1 MSITSAMFTG
11 VSGLLAN
18 AEGINVIG
26 NNLANVNTVGF
37 KSGRMLFSDMLSANI
52 GNESQIGRGTQIQ
65 KVDNVFSQNTFETTE
80 SVTDLGIQGN
90 SFFAVMDPNATA
102 PVNQNGAMLTRAGAF
117 RLDSNFNLIN
127 PDGYKVLD
135 TAGNPIQFSD
145 NAAGITAANTAITTA
160 YTPPA
165 TAYNTQAGTV
175 NTAAGDLVTA
185 VAAGTPEEVAA
196 AAAIQT
202 AATAAQAAATAAT
215 VAPSSATIAA
225 AQAAFATLTST
236 TATNG
241 AILATNFGPAFTT
254 FDTALTTANTAN
266 AAAMTTAAAPIATAE
281 ALLGTANGLAF
292 SKITSINP
300 SGLITYLGK
309 DGITTNYYNTSGQ
322 VGVAAD
328 STSAAT
334 VQRLA
339 VVSVANPG
347 GLEKA
352 GGTLFRPTTSS
363 GVSSAAFTL
372 ATNSANGSSEK
383 IYTNSLEQS
392 NVDMAA
398 EFVKMIL
405 TQRAYSANSK
415 TITTADEMIQEVLNL
430 KR

>member
-26 NNLANVNTVGF
+26 NNLANVNTIGF

-65 KVDNVFSQNTFETTE
+65 KIDNLFTQSSFETTE
-80 SVTDLGIQGN
+80 STTDLAIQGN

-117 RLDSNFNLIN
+117 RLDSTLTLVN
-127 PDGYKVLD
+127 PDGYQVLD
-135 TAGNPIQFSD
+135 TQGNPIQFLD
-145 NAAGITAANTAITTA
+145 DGVPAN
-160 YTPPA
+160 
-165 TAYNTQAGTV
+165 N
-175 NTAAGDLVTA
+175 
-185 VAAGTPEEVAA
+185 
-196 AAAIQT
+196 
-202 AATAAQAAATAAT
+202 
-215 VAPSSATIAA
+215 
-225 AQAAFATLTST
+225 
-236 TATNG
+236 ATN
-241 AILATNFGPAFTT
+241 
-254 FDTALTTANTAN
+254 
-266 AAAMTTAAAPIATAE
+266 
-281 ALLGTANGLAF
+281 F
-292 SKITSINP
+292 SKITSIDP
-300 SGLITYLGK
+300 SGLITYLAK
-309 DGITTNYYNTSGQ
+309 DGITTNYYNTTGA
-322 VGVAAD
+322 VGVAANPAN
-328 STSAAT
+328 AAT

-363 GVSSAAFTL
+363 GITSNAFSL
-372 ATNSANGSSEK
+372 ADNSANGSSEK

-398 EFVKMIL
+398 QFVKMIL

-415 TITTADEMIQEVLNL
+415 TITTADEMTQEVLNL